1 MKMISE
7 YKLVDGEMKFV
18 DREMT
23 AEEEAALPQ
32 IEEPATAPEN
42 ALKEMIT
49 EMSTAT
55 TLAQMRSAAKAFLEK
70 TE

>member
-1 MKMISE
+1 MIGE
-7 YKLVDGEMKFV
+7 YKMKDGKMQLVA
-18 DREMT
+18 REMT

-32 IEEPATAPEN
+32 FEETEATTEN

-55 TLAQMRSAAKAFLEK
+55 TLAQMRNAAKAFLDK